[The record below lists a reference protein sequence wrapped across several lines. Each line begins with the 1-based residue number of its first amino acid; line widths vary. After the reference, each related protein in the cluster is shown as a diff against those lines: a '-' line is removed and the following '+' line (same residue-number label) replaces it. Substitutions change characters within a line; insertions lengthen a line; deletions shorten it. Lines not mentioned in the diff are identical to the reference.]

1 MEKQIIDSISQIVVD
16 AYTNQDSQR
25 CTDCGEI
32 CIAITLYCDNES
44 YNETIKNL
52 KK

>member
-1 MEKQIIDSISQIVVD
+1 MEKQIIDSISD
-16 AYTNQDSQR
+16 CCGAYTNSDSQR

-32 CIAITLYCDNES
+32 CIPITLYCDNES
-44 YNETIKNL
+44 YIKTIKKL